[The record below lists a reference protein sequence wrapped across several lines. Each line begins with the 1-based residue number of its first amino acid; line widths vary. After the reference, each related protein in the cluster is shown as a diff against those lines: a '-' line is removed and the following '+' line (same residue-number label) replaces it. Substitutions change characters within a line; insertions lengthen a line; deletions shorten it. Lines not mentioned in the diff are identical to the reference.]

1 MGEGKGF
8 AKTILFGEHFVVQG
22 SHAIGASLSKDFSV
36 KITPAQQLSLNIK
49 TGQIVLDASR
59 AVLDS
64 FNLSGNYFIET
75 ETDIPS
81 GAGMGWSAAYS
92 VALARAAASE
102 KGLEL
107 DWKEIAKHAYEGEK
121 VFHGNPSGIDN
132 TLASRRGAILF
143 KRGEEP
149 VPIEL
154 KVPVHIVIAYTGKMG
169 YTKEL
174 VAGVARVKQEKPE
187 FFADL
192 MDEVEAIVMDARN
205 ALREGNLPRLGVL
218 MDKNQ
223 ECLRQVGVS
232 SPELEELVSLFK
244 DEGALGAKLTGSGG
258 GGCAIALVK
267 SKNDTSAIL
276 DRIGNKYLV
285 FEAQIG

>member
-22 SHAIGASLSKDFSV
+22 SHAIGASLSKEFLV
-36 KITPAQQLSLNIK
+36 KITPSDNLNLNIE

-59 AVLDS
+59 AILDS
-64 FNLSGNYFIET
+64 LGLPGNYSIEV

-92 VALARAAASE
+92 VALVRAAAQE
-102 KGLEL
+102 KGVEL
-107 DWKEIAKHAYEGEK
+107 DWKGVAKHAYEGEK

-132 TLASRRGAILF
+132 TLASRKGAILF
-143 KRGEEP
+143 KRGEDP
-149 VPIEL
+149 VAIEL
-154 KVPVHIVIAYTGKMG
+154 AEPIHIVIAYTGKKG
-169 YTKEL
+169 YTKDL
-174 VAGVARVKQEKPE
+174 VAGVARVKEGKPE

-192 MDEVEAIVMDARN
+192 MKKEEDLVMEAKYSLEQGDLN
-205 ALREGNLPRLGVL
+205 RLGAL
-218 MDKNQ
+218 MDQNQ
-223 ECLRQVGVS
+223 EYLRQVGVS
-232 SPELEELVSLFK
+232 SPELEELIEMFK

-276 DRIGNKYLV
+276 QRIGNKYLI

>member
-1 MGEGKGF
+1 MGEGTGF

-22 SHAIGASLSKDFSV
+22 SHAIGASLSMQFSV
-36 KITPAQQLSLNIK
+36 KITPSEQLNLNIE

-59 AVLDS
+59 AILDS
-64 FNLSGNYFIET
+64 LGLPGNYSIEV

-92 VALARAAASE
+92 VALVRAAARE
-102 KGLEL
+102 KGVAL
-107 DWKEIAKHAYEGEK
+107 DWKEVAKHAYEGEK

-132 TLASRRGAILF
+132 TLASRKGAILF
-143 KRGEEP
+143 KRGEDPAAIELG
-149 VPIEL
+149 VPIT
-154 KVPVHIVIAYTGKMG
+154 IVIAYTGKKG
-169 YTKEL
+169 YTKDL
-174 VAGVARVKQEKPE
+174 VAGVARVKEEKPE

-192 MDEVEAIVMDARN
+192 MEKVEGVVLDARD
-205 ALREGNLPRLGVL
+205 ALQSGDLNRLGAL
-218 MDKNQ
+218 MDQNQ
-223 ECLRQVGVS
+223 EYLRQVGVS
-232 SPELEELVSLFK
+232 SPELEELIQIFK

-276 DRIGNKYLV
+276 ERIGNKYLV

>member
-1 MGEGKGF
+1 MGEGVGY

-22 SHAIGASLSKDFSV
+22 SHAIGASLSKEFSV
-36 KITPAQQLSLNIK
+36 KITPSEKLSLNIE

-59 AVLDS
+59 AILDS
-64 FNLSGNYFIET
+64 FSLPENYFIEA
-75 ETDIPS
+75 ETGIPS

-92 VALARAAASE
+92 VALARAAAAE
-102 KGLEL
+102 KGARL

-132 TLASRRGAILF
+132 TLASRKGAILF

-149 VPIEL
+149 IPINL
-154 KVPVHIVIAYTGKMG
+154 KVPLNLVIAYTGKTG

-174 VAGVARVKQEKPE
+174 VSGVARVKEEKPE
-187 FFADL
+187 AFADL
-192 MDEVEAIVMDARN
+192 MREVEAIVVEARTC
-205 ALREGNLPRLGVL
+205 LREGNLGRLGVL

-232 SPELEELVSLFK
+232 SPELEELISMFK

-258 GGCAIALVK
+258 GGCAIALVR

-276 DRIGNKYLV
+276 QRIGNKYLI

>member
-1 MGEGKGF
+1 MGEGVGF

-22 SHAIGASLSKDFSV
+22 SHAIGASLSMQFSV
-36 KITPAQQLSLNIK
+36 KITPSEQLNLNIE

-59 AVLDS
+59 AILDS
-64 FNLSGNYFIET
+64 LNLSGNYSIEV

-92 VALARAAASE
+92 VALVRAAAQE
-102 KGLEL
+102 KGVEL
-107 DWKEIAKHAYEGEK
+107 DWKEVANHAYEGEK
-121 VFHGNPSGIDN
+121 IFHGNPSGIDN
-132 TLASRRGAILF
+132 TLASRKGAILF
-143 KRGEEP
+143 KRGEDP
-149 VPIEL
+149 AAIQLAVPIT
-154 KVPVHIVIAYTGKMG
+154 IVIAYTGKKG
-169 YTKEL
+169 YTKDL
-174 VAGVARVKQEKPE
+174 VAGVARVKEEKPE

-192 MDEVEAIVMDARN
+192 MEKVEGTVLDARD
-205 ALREGNLPRLGVL
+205 ALQSGDLNRLGAL
-218 MDKNQ
+218 MDQNQ
-223 ECLRQVGVS
+223 EYLRQVGVS
-232 SPELEELVSLFK
+232 SPELEELIKIFK

-276 DRIGNKYLV
+276 ERIGNKYLI

>member
-1 MGEGKGF
+1 MGKGVGF

-22 SHAIGASLSKDFSV
+22 SHAIGASLSKEFSV
-36 KITPAQQLSLNIK
+36 KITPSDTLNLNIE

-59 AVLDS
+59 AILDS
-64 FNLSGNYFIET
+64 LNLTGNYSIEV

-92 VALARAAASE
+92 VALVRAAAQE
-102 KGLEL
+102 KGVEL
-107 DWKEIAKHAYEGEK
+107 DWKEVAKHAYEGEK

-132 TLASRRGAILF
+132 TLASRKGAILF
-143 KRGEEP
+143 KRGEDPSAIELG
-149 VPIEL
+149 VPIT
-154 KVPVHIVIAYTGKMG
+154 IVIAYTGKKG
-169 YTKEL
+169 YTKDL
-174 VAGVARVKQEKPE
+174 VAGVARVKEEKPE

-192 MDEVEAIVMDARN
+192 LKKEEDLVMEAKYSLEQGD
-205 ALREGNLPRLGVL
+205 LDRLGAL
-218 MDKNQ
+218 MDQNQ
-223 ECLRQVGVS
+223 EHLRQVGVS
-232 SPELEELVSLFK
+232 SPELEELISIFK

-276 DRIGNKYLV
+276 QRIDKKYLI